1 MASFR
6 AAQVLYERACRARGY
21 KESTINTAM
30 ANLKPFFSFIRDRGI
45 ADLRD
50 VRRSHIVSFLEASEA
65 THAKNT
71 RRGMLISIRRLFRV
85 LYEQKK
91 IIMLPTGHLSFKA
104 GLAAPK
110 EILSED
116 GMNIFLSS
124 IDIRARQGLRDKAFS
139 LSCSTPQ
146 VFAPGRPPG
155 FWLRIL
161 TQRQLKSTSSSSK
174 NYQDRLVPITNLAL
188 RAMEAYLPSGTH
200 PDRPLFLSDHGAA
213 LRPQSINRRF
223 LKWARH
229 SGVYHKRLTVHSIR
243 HSCAR
248 HLLAR
253 GAHLRFVQEL
263 LGHKSVQSTELYT
276 TENDENLRRI
286 YKQYH
291 PRENSLHVD
300 VEEDYMREVGRL
312 ASELKYYLSR
322 HGAWHP
328 GIMSFSGG
336 REY

>member
-124 IDIRARQGLRDKAFS
+124 IDIRARQGLRDKALFELFYS
-139 LSCSTPQ
+139 SGLRSREASKLLVKDLNPKTAQVYILILEELS
-146 VFAPGRPPG
+146 
-155 FWLRIL
+155 
-161 TQRQLKSTSSSSK
+161 RQ
-174 NYQDRLVPITNLAL
+174 A
-188 RAMEAYLPSGTH
+188 
-200 PDRPLFLSDHGAA
+200 
-213 LRPQSINRRF
+213 
-223 LKWARH
+223 
-229 SGVYHKRLTVHSIR
+229 
-243 HSCAR
+243 
-248 HLLAR
+248 
-253 GAHLRFVQEL
+253 GAHHQSCPK
-263 LGHKSVQSTELYT
+263 GYGSVSS
-276 TENDENLRRI
+276 I
-286 YKQYH
+286 WSP
-291 PRENSLHVD
+291 PR
-300 VEEDYMREVGRL
+300 
-312 ASELKYYLSR
+312 
-322 HGAWHP
+322 
-328 GIMSFSGG
+328 
-336 REY
+336 

>member
-30 ANLKPFFSFIRDRGI
+30 ANLKPFFSFIRDKGI

-50 VRRSHIVSFLEASEA
+50 VRRNHIVSFLEASEA

-104 GLAAPK
+104 SLAAPK

-124 IDIRARQGLRDKAFS
+124 IDIRARQGLRDKALFELFYS
-139 LSCSTPQ
+139 SGLRSREASRLLVKDLNPKTAQ
-146 VFAPGRPPG
+146 VYIR
-155 FWLRIL
+155 
-161 TQRQLKSTSSSSK
+161 SSK

-188 RAMEAYLPSGTH
+188 RAIEAYLPSGTH

-322 HGAWHP
+322 HGAWHS